1 MLDGWQVQKRCPHL
15 KADLSRLT
23 LAEDD
28 EARRGAAL
36 LQVLAER
43 HGLSDL
49 ALGTDPGE
57 LVAVVAAGRT
67 YLDVTVFELDVLDTV
82 GWEVRVTPA
91 GAPGA
96 RVGES
101 LSAASAA

>member
-1 MLDGWQVQKRCPHL
+1 MNV
-15 KADLSRLT
+15 AM
-23 LAEDD
+23 AEDD
-28 EARRGAAL
+28 EPRRGAAL

-49 ALGTDPGE
+49 SLGTDPGE

-67 YLDVTVFELDVLDTV
+67 YLDVTAFELDVLDTV
-82 GWEVRVTPA
+82 GREVRVTPA

-96 RVGES
+96 RVRES
-101 LSAASAA
+101 LSAASAAWRARIGAPPN

>member
-23 LAEDD
+23 LAGDD
-28 EARRGAAL
+28 ELRRGAAL

-43 HGLSDL
+43 HGLSDF

-57 LVAVVAAGRT
+57 LVAAVAAGRT
-67 YLDVTVFELDVLDTV
+67 YLDVIAFELDVLDTV
-82 GWEVRVTPA
+82 GREVRVTPA
-91 GAPGA
+91 GATGA
-96 RVGES
+96 RVRES

>member
-1 MLDGWQVQKRCPHL
+1 MVVMKV
-15 KADLSRLT
+15 A

-28 EARRGAAL
+28 ELRRGAAL

>member
-1 MLDGWQVQKRCPHL
+1 MVVVKV
-15 KADLSRLT
+15 A

-28 EARRGAAL
+28 ELRRGAAL

-49 ALGTDPGE
+49 ALGADLGE
-57 LVAVVAAGRT
+57 LVAAVASGRT
-67 YLDVTVFELDVLDTV
+67 YLDVTAFELDVLDTV
-82 GWEVRVTPA
+82 GREVRVTPA

-96 RVGES
+96 RVRES